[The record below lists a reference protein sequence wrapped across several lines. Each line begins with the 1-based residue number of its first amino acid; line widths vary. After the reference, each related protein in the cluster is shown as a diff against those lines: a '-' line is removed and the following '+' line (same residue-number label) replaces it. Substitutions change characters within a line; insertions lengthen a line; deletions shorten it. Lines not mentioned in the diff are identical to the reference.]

1 MRRQTETPRVAID
14 SRSARTIL
22 DQTRPK
28 SQQSQSL
35 LTRWLSTRCLPY
47 SSLEEG
53 EVGFPVAVWQMRNSA
68 DWRVMREASF
78 LAGRIAIVGVLREQA
93 FPPAATEPGFPAVS
107 VWRHFC
113 TARALLY
120 VDIAQNTN
128 KFFNFKL

>member
-1 MRRQTETPRVAID
+1 MVGQD
-14 SRSARTIL
+14 HL
-22 DQTRPK
+22 GPK

-68 DWRVMREASF
+68 DWRVMREAGF

-93 FPPAATEPGFPAVS
+93 FPTVATDPGFYRFGLVT
-107 VWRHFC
+107 FLY
-113 TARALLY
+113 RAHGPLY
-120 VDIAQNTN
+120 VLCPVPMVLPWQHHFID
-128 KFFNFKL
+128 